1 MPSSYSSRRY
11 QYGGDDSSE
20 EKYYHH
26 SSQKAMVT
34 DARSSYRHRPSS
46 TRSAHRSSKY
56 GTERSSRGRE
66 STSRYLENA
75 VAAIEEFGEV
85 SAMKLYNFKDK
96 RRAPEKLKR
105 NVVIKIEVSFEKYKK
120 NEKASFI
127 IVLKIHLIYLI
138 FSYDR
143 HPLYQLLMF
152 YYDEI
157 YGIKKLNIHAK
168 WDAILLEELSM
179 LAVK

>member
-1 MPSSYSSRRY
+1 MPTSYSSRRY

-26 SSQKAMVT
+26 TSQKAMVT
-34 DARSSYRHRPSS
+34 DTRSSYRHRPSS

-85 SAMKLYNFKDK
+85 SALKLYNFKDK
-96 RRAPEKLKR
+96 RRTPEKLKR
-105 NVVIKIEVSFEKYKK
+105 NVVIQIEVSFEKY
-120 NEKASFI
+120 EKASLI
-127 IVLKIHLIYLI
+127 ICAKDSSHISHLFL
-138 FSYDR
+138 
-143 HPLYQLLMF
+143 
-152 YYDEI
+152 
-157 YGIKKLNIHAK
+157 
-168 WDAILLEELSM
+168 W
-179 LAVK
+179 